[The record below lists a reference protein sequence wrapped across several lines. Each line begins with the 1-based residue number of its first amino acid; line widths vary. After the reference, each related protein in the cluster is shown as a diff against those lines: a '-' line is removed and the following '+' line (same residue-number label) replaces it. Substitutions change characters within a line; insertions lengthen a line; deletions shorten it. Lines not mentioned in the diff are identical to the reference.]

1 MGAYKLEGTSGR
13 QDVTNLVAIAPGTVG
28 YYTASEF
35 RAAARIT
42 VVEYRKLT
50 VRGALVARFRAAGY
64 AYVLYDDAD
73 VERVIRMVE
82 AHRLKQAEAE
92 ERLGSAA
99 PGRPPSKEKK
109 LPYTAID
116 ARKVI
121 RMLKHGRRHDDIFL
135 ETNVHPETILVIAR
149 AYERMIGAVYVTGDQ
164 MQLINEL
171 PLEGVELPIRSA
183 KQILDAFRAL
193 ADASKSCNVCGE
205 EPPLGA
211 CLKCSRRRVLASIAK
226 QADKQRRIAEIAKKA
241 HEADERAFPVAAS
254 EEKKE
259 AAE

>member
-1 MGAYKLEGTSGR
+1 MLEGTTGR
-13 QDVTNLVAIAPGTVG
+13 QDPTNLISIAAGTPG
-28 YYTASEF
+28 YYTASDF
-35 RAAARIT
+35 RTAAKIT
-42 VVEYRKLT
+42 RSEYRKLV
-50 VRGALVARFRAAGY
+50 VRGALNARYRATGY
-64 AYVLYDDAD
+64 TYVLYDDAD
-73 VERVIRMVE
+73 VDKVRKIVE
-82 AHRLKQAEAE
+82 AHRLKTIEAE
-92 ERLGSAA
+92 ERLGKTLPARGMTREKA
-99 PGRPPSKEKK
+99 P

-121 RMLKHGRRHDDIFL
+121 RLLKHGRRHDEIFL
-135 ETNVHPETILVIAR
+135 ETNVHPETILIIAR
-149 AYERMIGAVYVTGDQ
+149 AYERMIGAVYVTGEQ
-164 MQLINEL
+164 MEAINAL

-193 ADASKSCNVCGE
+193 ADASKNCNVCGE

-211 CLKCSRRRVLASIAK
+211 CLKCSRRRVMASIAK
-226 QADKQRRIAEIAKKA
+226 QADRQRRIAEIAKKA